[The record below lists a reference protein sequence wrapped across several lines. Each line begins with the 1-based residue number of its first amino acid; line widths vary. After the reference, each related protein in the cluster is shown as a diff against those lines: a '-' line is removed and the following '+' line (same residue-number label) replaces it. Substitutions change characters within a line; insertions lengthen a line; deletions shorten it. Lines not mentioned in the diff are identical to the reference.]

1 MRRICVLNQ
10 KGGVGKT
17 TTAVNLGA
25 ALARAGRRV
34 VLVDLDP
41 QGNLSTH
48 LSVEVGSE
56 EPSSYSVLI
65 GEHTLEQA
73 ARSTAIRGLRVVP
86 TGIDLS
92 GAEMEMAS
100 FDERE
105 FVMRRA
111 VDRFESDSYAKV
123 GAAPAEY
130 VIFDCPP
137 SLGLLSLNALVASR
151 EVFVALQTE
160 FLALQGMTR
169 LLEVVN
175 LVKGELN
182 PGLKVTGIVPCLY
195 DNRLRLAR
203 EILGELR
210 SYFPAQVFNR
220 AIASTVK
227 LAEAPSFGQCI
238 FDYAPDSTGAQHYA
252 ELAEEVVAQERRPV
266 KHGAEE
272 NLLVPHEGGG
282 DGGNEP
288 KSPGSVDE
296 KPRQDVGHAR

>member
-17 TTAVNLGA
+17 TTTVNLGA

-48 LSVEVGSE
+48 LSVEIGAG
-56 EPSSYSVLI
+56 EPSSYSVLA
-65 GEHTLEQA
+65 GEHTFDEA
-73 ARSTAIRGLRVVP
+73 ARPTAVRGLRVVP
-86 TGIDLS
+86 TSIDLS
-92 GAEMEMAS
+92 GAELEMATEP
-100 FDERE
+100 DRE
-105 FVMRRA
+105 TIMKRA
-111 VDRFESDSYAKV
+111 LDRFESDAYAKV

-175 LVKGELN
+175 LVKHELN
-182 PGLKVTGIVPCLY
+182 PKLKVTGIVPCLY

-203 EILGELR
+203 EVLGELR
-210 SYFPAQVFNR
+210 SYFPAQVFRR
-220 AIASTVK
+220 AISSNVK

-238 FDYAPDSTGAQHYA
+238 FDYASDSTGARDYA
-252 ELAEEVVAQERRPV
+252 DLAEEVVAQEKRPV
-266 KHGAEE
+266 TKGAEE
-272 NLLVPHEGGG
+272 NLLVPHEGAG
-282 DGGNEP
+282 DG
-288 KSPGSVDE
+288 S
-296 KPRQDVGHAR
+296 DVSTSHTESASRAERSR

>member
-48 LSVEVGSE
+48 LSVEVGAE

-65 GEHTLEQA
+65 GEHTIEQA

-92 GAEMEMAS
+92 GAEMEMAT

-105 FVMRRA
+105 FVMRHA
-111 VDRFESDSYAKV
+111 IDRFESDSYGKV

-175 LVKGELN
+175 LVKGDLN
-182 PGLKVTGIVPCLY
+182 PALKVTGIVPCLY

-238 FDYAPDSTGAQHYA
+238 FDYAPDSTGARHYA
-252 ELAEEVVAQERRPV
+252 ELAEEVITQERRPV
-266 KHGAEE
+266 EHGAEE
-272 NLLVPHEGGG
+272 NLLIPQ
-282 DGGNEP
+282 EP
-288 KSPGSVDE
+288 ASEDQGKASGAPVAPSQDAGQ
-296 KPRQDVGHAR
+296 PR

>member
-17 TTAVNLGA
+17 TTTVNLGA

-48 LSVEVGSE
+48 LSLEVGE
-56 EPSSYSVLI
+56 GEPSSYSVLV
-65 GEHTLEQA
+65 GEHTIEQA
-73 ARSTAIRGLRVVP
+73 MRRTSIRGLSVVP

-92 GAEMEMAS
+92 GAEMELATL
-100 FDERE
+100 EQRE
-105 FVMRRA
+105 TVMKRA
-111 VDRFESDSYAKV
+111 VDTFENESYGRT
-123 GAAPAEY
+123 GAPPAEY

-169 LLEVVN
+169 LLEVVR
-175 LVKGELN
+175 LVKQNLN
-182 PGLKVTGIVPCLY
+182 PDLKVTGIVPCLY

-203 EILGELR
+203 EVLTELR
-210 SYFPAQVFNR
+210 SFFPGHVFRR
-220 AIASTVK
+220 AIGTTVK
-227 LAEAPSFGQCI
+227 LAEAPSFGQSI
-238 FDYAPDSTGAQHYA
+238 FEYAPDCSGARDYA
-252 ELAEEVVAQERRPV
+252 ELAEEVVAQEKRPV
-266 KHGAEE
+266 TRGAEE
-272 NLLVPHEGGG
+272 GLLVP
-282 DGGNEP
+282 EP
-288 KSPGSVDE
+288 TKSEAAASAAATLAAPGAAPVAD
-296 KPRQDVGHAR
+296 PARA